1 MKSYKLFLDDIRNP
15 TDCTNYST
23 MFMPSN
29 RNSFYEGDWII
40 VRTYNEFVYT
50 IKELYSNGGSL
61 DVISFDHDLADFQDN
76 VEYTGV
82 DCAKWLVD
90 FLIANAYEVLTIS
103 KDKSNSKG
111 VIDMS
116 GESDLIKVAGLIK
129 HAEFH
134 MGVSSGLSW
143 LAWAVDTHV
152 VMVSDST
159 PKFHE
164 FESDITR
171 ISANNLQSIDYG
183 DVEVTKVDEVLNKI
197 KLLLFS

>member
-90 FLIANAYEVLTIS
+90 FLIANNI
-103 KDKSNSKG
+103 N
-111 VIDMS
+111 M
-116 GESDLIKVAGLIK
+116 
-129 HAEFH
+129 
-134 MGVSSGLSW
+134 
-143 LAWAVDTHV
+143 
-152 VMVSDST
+152 
-159 PKFHE
+159 PKFFIH
-164 FESDITR
+164 SVNI
-171 ISANNLQSIDYG
+171 IGANEIMNTLKDYSKYKKLSG
-183 DVEVTKVDEVLNKI
+183 SKI
-197 KLLLFS
+197 